1 MPSMPEPASAT
12 AIGTPNSSAS
22 TSTSRGSATIMTG
35 LSRRTL
41 GGRRFFPEQIRGAA
55 VYARQV
61 GEHEQGQRQKS
72 ERDDGVGRPD
82 QDRQRAQL
90 GVVVQAAPR
99 LLRGRDQ
106 DDHAEGQRDQM
117 GEMVGKLLQ
126 RRRQPVDQ
134 EGHPD

>member
-35 LSRRTL
+35 LSRHQGVHARLGRGYAL
-41 GGRRFFPEQIRGAA
+41 GGRRLFPEQIRGAA
-55 VYARQV
+55 VYARKV
-61 GEHEQGQRQKS
+61 GEHEQGQREKS

-90 GVVVQAAPR
+90 GVVVQTAPC
-99 LLRGRDQ
+99 LLRGGDQ
-106 DDHAEGQRDQM
+106 DDHAEGQRDQ
-117 GEMVGKLLQ
+117 
-126 RRRQPVDQ
+126 
-134 EGHPD
+134 